1 MPLNINFP
9 SMFKNRDRDRESKD
23 KDSSAAGS
31 GGSVLSSA
39 NAASAGSG
47 DIKIGTP
54 SNFKHNI
61 QVKHDK
67 ERNEFIGL
75 PSEWRVLLES
85 NNIRFE
91 ANQQAAI
98 EAINLYNK
106 TVKGK
111 RKMLRSNRG

>member
-9 SMFKNRDRDRESKD
+9 SMFKNRDRDKESKD
-23 KDSSAAGS
+23 KEH
-31 GGSVLSSA
+31 
-39 NAASAGSG
+39 AASGSASSSIHSNSGSAGGG

-54 SNFKHNI
+54 TNFKHNI

-75 PSEWRVLLES
+75 PSDWRVLLES

-98 EAINLYNK
+98 EAIKLYNK

-111 RKMLRSNRG
+111 RKICAATF